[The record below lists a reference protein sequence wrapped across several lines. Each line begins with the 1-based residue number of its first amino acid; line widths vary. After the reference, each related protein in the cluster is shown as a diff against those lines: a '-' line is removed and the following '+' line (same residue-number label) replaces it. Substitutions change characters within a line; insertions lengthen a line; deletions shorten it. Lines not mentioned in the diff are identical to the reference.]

1 MSPYHLLWIVPVCL
15 IIGFAVGFFLAVGA
29 INDPEYWRDHYDD
42 HGP

>member
-1 MSPYHLLWIVPVCL
+1 MSPYHLLWIIPVCL

-29 INDPEYWRDHYDD
+29 INDPTYWRDHND